1 MAVRRAQLAIT
12 YNAVEDISTDVDVDL
27 ISFTYTDNE
36 AGTKDDINITLN
48 DSGMKWSYS
57 WFPTK
62 GDSLSAAIILDGQ
75 RLQCGTFAIDEI
87 TASGPPRVVAI
98 KASSAPR
105 RATKTTSK
113 GSSPQGGAI
122 TEKRTRLFEQAN
134 LHDIARQI
142 CDECG
147 ISLQYLPSSKPEF
160 RHSGQMDES
169 GYAFIKR
176 LAESRGF
183 GVKTTPTSLIILEHK
198 SVDSGEY
205 TGNPA
210 QITLNA
216 TDLLSWSFTSS
227 AAQTV
232 QKVVVRWYDA
242 ANRKTYT
249 HTAEDTEVDNGI
261 TLRISEPVDSPEAAK
276 ALAQAKLRSSNV
288 KEKTGSI
295 SLPGRTDLVA
305 GITIDLHGVG
315 VYDGVYKVEKVTHT
329 LSGGYVCSADLVT
342 VKTKY

>member
-1 MAVRRAQLAIT
+1 MAVRQAQLAIT
-12 YNAVEDISTDVDVDL
+12 YNAVEDISTDVLIDL

-36 AGTKDDINITLN
+36 AGTKDDISITLN
-48 DSGMKWSYS
+48 DSGMKWSDS

-62 GDSLSAAIILDGQ
+62 GDSLSAAIILDGE

-87 TASGPPRVVAI
+87 VASGPPRVVAI

-105 RATKTTSK
+105 RATKTDSK

-122 TEKRTRLFEQAN
+122 TEKRTRLFEKAN
-134 LHDIARQI
+134 LYDIARQI

-147 ISLQYLPSSKPEF
+147 ISLQYLPSNKPEF
-160 RHSGQMDES
+160 RHSGQMNES

-198 SVDSGEY
+198 AVDSGEY
-205 TGNPA
+205 TGNQPR
-210 QITLNA
+210 ISLNT

-227 AAQTV
+227 AAQIVQTV
-232 QKVVVRWYDA
+232 EVRWYDA
-242 ANRKTYT
+242 QNRKTYS
-249 HTAEDTEVDNGI
+249 HTATDTSVDNGI
-261 TLRISEPVDSPEAAK
+261 TLRISEPVDSQEAAK
-276 ALAQAKLRSSNV
+276 ALAEAKLRSSNV

-305 GITIDLHGVG
+305 GITIDMHGVG
-315 VYDGVYKVEKVTHT
+315 VYDGVYTVSKVTHT
-329 LSGGYVCSADLVT
+329 LSGGYVCSVDLVT
-342 VKTKY
+342 SKAK

>member
-1 MAVRRAQLAIT
+1 MTVRNVSLAIT
-12 YNAVEDISTDVDVDL
+12 YNAVSDISTDVLIDL
-27 ISFTYTDNE
+27 ISFSYTDNE
-36 AGTKDDINITLN
+36 AGTKDDIAITLN
-48 DSGMKWSYS
+48 DDGRKWSEA

-62 GDSLSAAIILDGQ
+62 GDSISAAIIADGQ

-87 TASGPPRVVAI
+87 TAAGPPRTVSI

-113 GSSPQGGAI
+113 GTSPQGGAI
-122 TEKRTRLFEQAN
+122 TEKRTRLFEKAN
-134 LHDIARQI
+134 LYDIARQI

-147 ISLQYLPSSKPEF
+147 ISLQYLPSAKPEF
-160 RHSGQMDES
+160 RHSGQRDES

-183 GVKTTPTSLIILEHK
+183 GVKTTPTSLIILERK
-198 SVDSGEY
+198 SVDKAEY
-205 TGNPA
+205 TGNQT
-210 QITLNA
+210 QITLNV
-216 TDLLSWSFTSS
+216 TDLLSWSFVSS

-232 QKVVVRWYDA
+232 QTVEVRWYDA

-249 HTAEDTEVDNGI
+249 HTSTDADVDNGI
-261 TLRISEPVDSPEAAK
+261 TLRISEPVDSPEAAE
-276 ALAQAKLRSSNV
+276 ALANSKLRSANV

-305 GITIDLHGVG
+305 GVTVEIHGVG
-315 VYDGVYKVEKVTHT
+315 VYDGVYKVEKVTHSLT
-329 LSGGYVCSADLVT
+329 GGYVCTADLAS